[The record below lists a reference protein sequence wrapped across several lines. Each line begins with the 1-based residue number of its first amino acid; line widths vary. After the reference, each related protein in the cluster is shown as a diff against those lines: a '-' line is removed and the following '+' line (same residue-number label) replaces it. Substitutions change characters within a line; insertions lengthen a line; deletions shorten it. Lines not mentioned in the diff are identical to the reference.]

1 MRTPINAWSKKV
13 NSIDSRVEALESA
26 LLAVDRTRARE
37 IFMKGVQTDG
47 SLPFMENL
55 VGEVFDRIGA
65 AWESG
70 SIALSQV
77 YMAGRICEE
86 LSLAVLPSGH
96 PDRKNDPD
104 IAVALF
110 EDHHTL
116 GKRMVLS
123 VLRTEGYATLD
134 WGQVNLESTLARLRR
149 EPVDILMLSCLMLSS
164 ALHIRKL
171 TKAIREEHLP
181 VKVVVGGAPFRFD
194 TELWMEVGADAM
206 GTTASLA
213 GALVRSLN
221 EGQS

>member
-1 MRTPINAWSKKV
+1 MKTM
-13 NSIDSRVEALESA
+13 DSRVEELESA
-26 LLAVDRTRARE
+26 LLTVDRTRARE

-55 VGEVFDRIGA
+55 VGEVFDRIGS

-70 SIALSQV
+70 RIALSQV

-86 LSLAVLPSGH
+86 LSLSVLPSEH
-96 PDRKNDPD
+96 PDRKNDPV

-123 VLRTEGYATLD
+123 VLKTEGYAVVD
-134 WGQVNLESTLARLRR
+134 WGHLSLESTLVKLRR

-164 ALHIRKL
+164 ALRIKKLTEAIRK
-171 TKAIREEHLP
+171 KHMP
-181 VKVVVGGAPFRFD
+181 VKVIVGGAPFRFD
-194 TELWMEVGADAM
+194 LGLWKETGADAM
-206 GTTASLA
+206 GITASQAGSLA
-213 GALVRSLN
+213 RSFNEVRP
-221 EGQS
+221 

>member
-1 MRTPINAWSKKV
+1 MNT
-13 NSIDSRVEALESA
+13 IDSRAIALESA

-70 SIALSQV
+70 TIALSQV

-104 IAVALF
+104 IALALF

-123 VLRTEGYATLD
+123 VLRTEGYAVHD
-134 WGQVNLESTLARLRR
+134 WGQVNLESALARIRK
-149 EPVDILMLSCLMLSS
+149 EPVHILMVSCLMLSS
-164 ALHIRKL
+164 ALRIQKL
-171 TKAIREEHLP
+171 TKAIRDEQLP

-194 TELWMEVGADAM
+194 PALWQEIGADAM
-206 GTTASLA
+206 GATASQA